1 MVSVKSR
8 LNAKTMGRLR
18 LAAQGLQGSAPGE
31 PAGFASAEECV
42 RHMTAMQA
50 QDLASALWAV
60 GQRVPG
66 STASDV
72 RGALDSGTVVRS
84 WPFRG
89 TLHLVPAQDLRWML
103 EITRGR
109 MVRAVA
115 GRHRELGITADDVA
129 HCRDIAGELLAAGKG
144 VTREQLFEAFEE
156 SGQITKAQRG
166 VHLLGTLCLHAWL
179 VQGPLA
185 GSNGKAASQQLLMPF
200 EEWIPES
207 RKLGRDEGISE
218 LLHRYFRSHGP
229 ATLDDFC
236 WWTQIP
242 KTDAKAALGR
252 IKDQLVELEFEGASY
267 WIPPETASL
276 LDDGVPGAR
285 TLLALPGFD
294 EFLLGY
300 KDRSLVLAP
309 QHAQKVVPGGNGVF
323 KRVIVSGGTV
333 VGTWARSGTGRNA
346 GVVPEPFDPEG
357 LPPAAARSFEVQA
370 AKYLKFMAG

>member
-1 MVSVKSR
+1 MVSTKSR
-8 LNAKTMGRLR
+8 VTAKVMGRLR
-18 LAAQGLQGSAPGE
+18 LASQGLLGSAPGE
-31 PAGFASAEECV
+31 PAGFASVEECV

-50 QDLASALWAV
+50 QDLASTLWAV

-66 STASDV
+66 SKASDV
-72 RGALDSGTVVRS
+72 RAALDSGTVVRS

-89 TLHLVPAQDLRWML
+89 TLHLVPAQDLHWML
-103 EITRGR
+103 EITGGR

-115 GRHRELGITADDVA
+115 GRHRELGITSEDVA
-129 HCRDIAGELLAAGKG
+129 HCRDIAREALAEGRGA
-144 VTREQLFEAFEE
+144 TREQLFEAFEE
-156 SGQITKAQRG
+156 NGQITKAQRG
-166 VHLLGTLCLHAWL
+166 VHLLWTLCLRAWL
-179 VQGPLA
+179 VQGPIA
-185 GSNGKAASQQLLMPF
+185 GSNGKAAGQQLFMPF

-207 RKLGRDEGISE
+207 RELDRDTAISE
-218 LLHRYFRSHGP
+218 LLHRYLRSHGP

-242 KTDAKAALGR
+242 KTEAKAALSR
-252 IKDQLVELEFEGASY
+252 ISTQLEELEFEGTSY

-309 QHAQKVVPGGNGVF
+309 EHAQKVVPGGNGVF
-323 KRVIVSGGTV
+323 KRVIVSGGLVT
-333 VGTWARSGTGRNA
+333 GTWARNGAGRNA
-346 GVVPEPFDPEG
+346 AVVPEPFDPEG
-357 LPPAAARSFEVQA
+357 LPPAAARSFELQGE
-370 AKYLKFMAG
+370 KYLKFMAG

>member
-1 MVSVKSR
+1 MVSAKSR
-8 LNAKTMGRLR
+8 VTAKTMGRLR
-18 LAAQGLQGSAPGE
+18 LAGQGLLARAPGE
-31 PAGFASAEECV
+31 PAGFASVEECV

-72 RGALDSGTVVRS
+72 RAALDSGTVVRS

-89 TLHLVPAQDLRWML
+89 TLHLVPPQDLRWML
-103 EITRGR
+103 EITGGR
-109 MVRAVA
+109 MVRTMA
-115 GRHRELGITADDVA
+115 GRHRELGISSEDIA
-129 HCRDIAGELLAAGKG
+129 HCRDIAGELLASGDGA
-144 VTREQLFEAFEE
+144 TRERLFEAFEE
-156 SGQITKAQRG
+156 NGQITKAQRG

-179 VQGPLA
+179 VQGPMA
-185 GSNGKAASQQLLMPF
+185 GSNGKAAGQQLFMPF
-200 EEWIPES
+200 GEWIPKS
-207 RKLGRDEGISE
+207 RELDRDEGITE
-218 LLHRYFRSHGP
+218 LLHRYLRSHGP
-229 ATLDDFC
+229 ATVDDFC

-242 KTDAKAALGR
+242 KAEAKAALGR
-252 IKDQLVELEFEGASY
+252 ISGQLVELEFGGTSY
-267 WIPPETASL
+267 WVPPETASL

-294 EFLLGY
+294 QFLLGY

-309 QHAQKVVPGGNGVF
+309 EHAQKVVPGGNGVF
-323 KRVIVSGGTV
+323 KRMIVAGGSV

-346 GVVPEPFDPEG
+346 AVVPEPFDADG
-357 LPPAAARSFEVQA
+357 LPPAAVRSFEVQA

>member
-1 MVSVKSR
+1 
-8 LNAKTMGRLR
+8 MGRLR
-18 LAAQGLQGSAPGE
+18 LASQGLLGGAAGE
-31 PAGFASAEECV
+31 PAGFATVDECV

-72 RGALDSGTVVRS
+72 RAALDSGTVVRS

-89 TLHLVPAQDLRWML
+89 TLHLVPPPELRWML
-103 EITRGR
+103 EITSER
-109 MVRAVA
+109 MVRMVA

-129 HCRDIAGELLAAGKG
+129 HCRDIARELLASREGA
-144 VTREQLFEAFEE
+144 TREQLFEAFEE
-156 SGQITKAQRG
+156 QGQITKAQRG
-166 VHLLGTLCLHAWL
+166 VHLLGSLCLHAWL
-179 VQGPLA
+179 VQGPMA
-185 GSNGKAASQQLLMPF
+185 GTEGKAAGRQLFMPF

-207 RKLGRDEGISE
+207 RELDRDEGIAE
-218 LLHRYFRSHGP
+218 LLHRYLRSHGP
-229 ATLDDFC
+229 ATLDDFS

-242 KTDAKAALGR
+242 KTEAKAALGR
-252 IKDQLVELEFEGASY
+252 IKDRVVELEFEGTSY
-267 WIPPETASL
+267 WLSPEAAAL
-276 LDDGVPGAR
+276 LDDGVPGSR

-309 QHAQKVVPGGNGVF
+309 EYAQKVVPGGNGVF
-323 KRVIVSGGTV
+323 KRMIVSAGTV
-333 VGTWARSGTGRNA
+333 TGTWARTGTGRNA
-346 GVVPEPFDPEG
+346 AVVPEPFDPDG

>member
-8 LNAKTMGRLR
+8 VTAKTMGRLR
-18 LAAQGLQGSAPGE
+18 LAGQGLLGRAPGE
-31 PAGFASAEECV
+31 PAGFASVEECV

-72 RGALDSGTVVRS
+72 RAALNSGTIVRS

-103 EITRGR
+103 EITGGR

-115 GRHRELGITADDVA
+115 GRHRELGITAEDIA
-129 HCRDIAGELLAAGKG
+129 HCRDIAGEMLAAGEG
-144 VTREQLFEAFEE
+144 ATREQLFEAFEE
-156 SGQITKAQRG
+156 NGQITKAQRG
-166 VHLLGTLCLHAWL
+166 VHLLWSLCLRGWM
-179 VQGPLA
+179 VQGPMA
-185 GSNGKAASQQLLMPF
+185 GTGGKAAGQQLFMPF
-200 EEWIPES
+200 GVWIPES
-207 RKLGRDEGISE
+207 RELDREEGIAE
-218 LLHRYFRSHGP
+218 LLHRYLRSHGP

-242 KTDAKAALGR
+242 KTEAKAALGR
-252 IKDQLVELEFEGASY
+252 ISGHLEELEFEGMSY
-267 WIPPETASL
+267 WIPPETAAL

-294 EFLLGY
+294 QFLLGY

-309 QHAQKVVPGGNGVF
+309 EHAQKVVPGGNGVF
-323 KRVIVSGGTV
+323 KRIIVSGGSV
-333 VGTWARSGTGRNA
+333 VGTWARSGNGRSA
-346 GVVPEPFDPEG
+346 AVVPEPFDPAG